1 MKNIG
6 IGKKIALSLSL
17 VVVFMVGVAGSG
29 YWGLTVT
36 GKTIQSILGKDSKLA
51 DNSLLAR
58 AYILELR
65 RGEKD
70 YQLNIGDKKTQ
81 AEYYIKWSDA
91 LTNLQATLD
100 KLDKHSSS
108 EQDKA
113 VIQQMRTDL
122 ATYITGYHE
131 MKDKIDAGTLRTPQ
145 DSNHFITKYK
155 DAIHSMEDTS
165 QAFAMENIDRM
176 DSKDVV
182 ITGVESKTGALL
194 AGFLLAAVALSVV
207 ITFLLR
213 RSIVRPLEEAM
224 QVADRVAAGD
234 LAHEVNVNRS
244 DEIGK
249 LLKSNKAMV
258 TALRG
263 MASVAEGIAAG
274 DLSTNVKPQSDKDVL
289 GNAFATMNAKLKQV
303 IAEVREAANVV
314 TAGSSQVN
322 ASAQQLSSGTSEQ
335 AASVEET
342 TSSLEEMN
350 ASITQNAENS
360 RQTEQMALKVIKDA
374 EQSGQAV
381 KETVDAMK
389 AIAEK
394 ISIIEEIAYQ
404 INLLALNAAIEAA
417 RAGEHGKGFAV
428 VATEVRKLAE
438 RSQTAAQEISG
449 LASSSVKISERSG
462 NLLAELVP
470 TIKKTT
476 ELVQEV
482 SAASNEQSSGVS
494 QINRAMS
501 QVDQVT
507 QQNASAAEELASTAE
522 EMASQ
527 AESMQQLMGF
537 FRLGDLDEVRTHR
550 TQPASTAR
558 TAVGYARQSAPKSQA
573 RFAAPKAP
581 PVAAADDTND
591 SENKPEKVVKPN
603 GSGKPLVDRNEREF
617 VQF

>member
-6 IGKKIALSLSL
+6 IGNKIALSLSL
-17 VVVFMVGVAGSG
+17 VVVLMVGVAASG

-36 GKTIQSILGKDSKLA
+36 SKTIQGILGKDSKLA
-51 DNSLLAR
+51 ESSLRAR
-58 AYILELR
+58 IRILDLR
-65 RGEKD
+65 RFEKD
-70 YQLNIGDKKTQ
+70 YELNIGDKKAQ
-81 AEYYIKWSDA
+81 AQYFKKWSDS
-91 LTNLQATLD
+91 LD
-100 KLDKHSSS
+100 DLNARLDEFGKYSTS

-113 VIQQMRTDL
+113 VIKQMRTDL
-122 ATYITGYHE
+122 ATYLTGYHA
-131 MKDKIDAGTLRTPQ
+131 MKDKIDAGTLRRPQ
-145 DSNHFITKYK
+145 DSNLFIAKYK

-165 QAFAMENIDRM
+165 QAFATDNIARM
-176 DSKDVV
+176 DSKHA
-182 ITGVESKTGALL
+182 IIAGVESKTAALL
-194 AGFLLAAVALSVV
+194 AGFLFAAVVLSTV
-207 ITFLLR
+207 ITILLR
-213 RSIVRPLEEAM
+213 RSIVRPLEQAM

-263 MASVAEGIAAG
+263 MATVAEGIAAG

-289 GNAFATMNAKLKQV
+289 GNAFATMTAKLKQV

-342 TSSLEEMN
+342 TSSLEQMN

-404 INLLALNAAIEAA
+404 TNLLALNAAIEAA

-449 LASSSVKISERSG
+449 LASSSVKVSERSG

-537 FRLGDLDEVRTHR
+537 FRLGDIDEVRAHR

-558 TAVGYARQSAPKSQA
+558 TAVGYARQSAPQKQA
-573 RFAAPKAP
+573 LFTAPKASP
-581 PVAAADDTND
+581 LAAADNSND
-591 SENKPEKVVKPN
+591 SENKSEKVVKPN